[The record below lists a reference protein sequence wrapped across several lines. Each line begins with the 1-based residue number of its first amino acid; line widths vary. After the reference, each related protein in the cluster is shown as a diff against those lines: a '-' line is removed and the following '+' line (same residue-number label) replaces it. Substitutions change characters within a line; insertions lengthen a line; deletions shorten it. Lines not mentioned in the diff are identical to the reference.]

1 MVQLSRT
8 RLVASEFKVQESSVN
23 YVGVNGSISYVLIQ
37 KTRFYNLKMVGLHDS
52 LN

>member
-23 YVGVNGSISYVLIQ
+23 YVGVNGSISYVLNPEDKILQ
-37 KTRFYNLKMVGLHDS
+37 P
-52 LN
+52 